1 MGTDPSQLEAPYCQP
16 LSLRPEKKIMT
27 DEITRANVKSPIFA
41 LSDESCSYFLTSE
54 YGKFSFRT
62 KFKRKSLILKRL
74 PPANY

>member
-1 MGTDPSQLEAPYCQP
+1 
-16 LSLRPEKKIMT
+16 MT